1 MSIIMQTDNADIEGL
16 IKRLS
21 EILSILDDKGHP
33 IAAIKIEEAINSLQQ
48 PQDTDETPRDA

>member
-1 MSIIMQTDNADIEGL
+1 MQTDNADIEGL

-48 PQDTDETPRDA
+48 PLNTDETPGDT